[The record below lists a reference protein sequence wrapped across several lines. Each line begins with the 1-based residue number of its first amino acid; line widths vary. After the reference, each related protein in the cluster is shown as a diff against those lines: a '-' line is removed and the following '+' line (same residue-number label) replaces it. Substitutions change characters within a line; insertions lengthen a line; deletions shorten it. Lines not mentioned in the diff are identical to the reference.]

1 MAKRILSALL
11 LAALVSNVAC
21 AKFRRNSFPEGFIFG
36 TGSAAYQVMVMLIS
50 APQFEPASPDCK
62 IKNNDTGD
70 VADDFYH
77 RYKDD
82 VKFLKDMNMDAFRFS
97 ISWTRILPTG
107 SLSGGINKE
116 GVAFYNNLINEPFV
130 TIFHWDTPQALES
143 KYKGFLSENIM
154 SFGDRVKFWTTFN
167 EPWTYATQGYGNG
180 NGAPGRC
187 SPFIS
192 KSCTPGDS
200 SREPYIVTHHI
211 LLAHAE
217 AVKLYRA
224 KYKPYQHGQI
234 GLTAVSHWFVPNTN
248 STADLKAVKRSLD
261 FMFGWYLDPMVHG
274 EYPGTMRAYLGDRL
288 PRFTSEESKH
298 VKGSYDFIGV
308 NYYTTY
314 FTSAKPAPNGLEQS
328 YEGDIRANTSGFR
341 NGVPVGPPEFVPI
354 FFNVPQGIRELLL
367 YTARRYNNPV
377 IYITENG
384 NNDCELFCS
393 IAEENN
399 KSIPLKKALKDGERI
414 EFHYKHLQFVNH
426 AIRDGVK
433 VRGYFTWTFMDC
445 FEWGDGYLDRF
456 GLIFIDRLNGLKRY
470 RKESSYWIE
479 SFLKRWCRVVVAM
492 ACKCCRNAEGPGSRF
507 PARRHFLPRLPCHR
521 LQTGSDGHH
530 RLRRQSATLLHRLTP
545 THLVEMPMSSP
556 PSSRDPPPHADEP
569 LGALSTAGHEGKSP
583 NP

>member
-1 MAKRILSALL
+1 MQRNRLQRQRRQWAAAAVPSISSALELGVLHQFTNSGSSYQLWEMGAGTGMAKRILSALL
-11 LAALVSNVAC
+11 LAALVSNVAY
-21 AKFRRNSFPEGFIFG
+21 AKFSRNSFPEGFIFG
-36 TGSAAYQVMVMLIS
+36 TGSAAYQVMMLLIS
-50 APQFEPASPDCK
+50 APHFEPVFPDCSMSYMFSSTSPCTFMDLGTSHP
-62 IKNNDTGD
+62 IERFVNTHVLTGKYNL
-70 VADDFYH
+70 ANMQ
-77 RYKDD
+77 DD

-97 ISWTRILPTG
+97 ISWTRILP
-107 SLSGGINKE
+107 SDKDYVDFAE
-116 GVAFYNNLINEPFV
+116 VCFRE
-130 TIFHWDTPQALES
+130 
-143 KYKGFLSENIM
+143 
-154 SFGDRVKFWTTFN
+154 FGDRVKFWTTFN

-248 STADLKAVKRSLD
+248 STADVKAVKRSLD

-288 PRFTSEESKH
+288 PRFTSEESKL

-384 NNDCELFCS
+384 

-399 KSIPLKKALKDGERI
+399 KSIPLKNALKDGERI

-479 SFLKRWCRVVVAM
+479 SFLKR
-492 ACKCCRNAEGPGSRF
+492 
-507 PARRHFLPRLPCHR
+507 
-521 LQTGSDGHH
+521 
-530 RLRRQSATLLHRLTP
+530 
-545 THLVEMPMSSP
+545 
-556 PSSRDPPPHADEP
+556 
-569 LGALSTAGHEGKSP
+569 
-583 NP
+583 

>member
-1 MAKRILSALL
+1 MAKRILSGLL
-11 LAALVSNVAC
+11 LCALVSNVAY
-21 AKFRRNSFPEGFIFG
+21 AKFSRNSFPEGFLFG
-36 TGSAAYQVMVMLIS
+36 TGSAAYQYEGAYKEGGKGPSVWDIFS
-50 APQFEPASPDCK
+50 HIPA
-62 IKNNDTGD
+62 
-70 VADDFYH
+70 
-77 RYKDD
+77 
-82 VKFLKDMNMDAFRFS
+82 
-97 ISWTRILPTG
+97 G

-116 GVAFYNNLINEPFV
+116 GLAFYNSLINE
-130 TIFHWDTPQALES
+130 ALES
-143 KYKGFLSENIM
+143 KYKGFLSENIIKDYVDFADICFRE
-154 SFGDRVKFWTTFN
+154 FGDRVKFWTTFN
-167 EPWTYATQGYGNG
+167 EPWTYASQGYGNG
-180 NGAPGRC
+180 AHAPGRC

-211 LLAHAE
+211 LLSHAK
-217 AVKLYRA
+217 AVRLYNA
-224 KYKPYQHGQI
+224 KYKPVQGGQI

-261 FMFGWYLDPMVHG
+261 FMFGWFLDPMVHG

-288 PRFTSEESKH
+288 PRFTPEESRL

-314 FTSAKPAPNGLEQS
+314 STSAKPAPNGLEQS

-384 NNDCELFCS
+384 
-393 IAEENN
+393 IAEENS
-399 KSIPLKKALKDGERI
+399 KSIPLKNALKDGERI
-414 EFHYKHLQFVNH
+414 EFHYKHLQYVNH
-426 AIRDGVK
+426 AIRDGVD

-479 SFLKRWCRVVVAM
+479 SFLMR
-492 ACKCCRNAEGPGSRF
+492 
-507 PARRHFLPRLPCHR
+507 
-521 LQTGSDGHH
+521 
-530 RLRRQSATLLHRLTP
+530 
-545 THLVEMPMSSP
+545 
-556 PSSRDPPPHADEP
+556 
-569 LGALSTAGHEGKSP
+569 
-583 NP
+583 

>member
-11 LAALVSNVAC
+11 LAALVSNVAY
-21 AKFRRNSFPEGFIFG
+21 AKFSRNSFPEGFIFG
-36 TGSAAYQVMVMLIS
+36 TGSAAYQYEGAYKEGGKGTSVWDIFTHI
-50 APQFEPASPDCK
+50 PGK

-116 GVAFYNNLINEPFV
+116 GVTFYNNLINEPFV

-143 KYKGFLSENIM
+143 KYKGFLSENIIKDYVDFAEVCFRE
-154 SFGDRVKFWTTFN
+154 FGDRVKFWTTFN

-248 STADLKAVKRSLD
+248 STADVKAVKRSLD

-288 PRFTSEESKH
+288 PRFTSEESKL

-354 FFNVPQGIRELLL
+354 FFN
-367 YTARRYNNPV
+367 
-377 IYITENG
+377 
-384 NNDCELFCS
+384 
-393 IAEENN
+393 
-399 KSIPLKKALKDGERI
+399 SIPLKNALKDGERI

-479 SFLKRWCRVVVAM
+479 SFLKR
-492 ACKCCRNAEGPGSRF
+492 
-507 PARRHFLPRLPCHR
+507 
-521 LQTGSDGHH
+521 
-530 RLRRQSATLLHRLTP
+530 
-545 THLVEMPMSSP
+545 
-556 PSSRDPPPHADEP
+556 
-569 LGALSTAGHEGKSP
+569 
-583 NP
+583 